1 MPFIWNVVVV
11 QLLTC
16 VLLIVT
22 PWYRYSESGL
32 IYSTFSK
39 ESLESQR
46 IDWWKLTG
54 LLSSQS
60 WQISS
65 LLISKVHCT
74 LVYWAKITLL
84 YRKNVIS
91 YLKISRLQNM
101 FIEELILKFRGA
113 SRTSLDK
120 YNLQKKF
127 RSSMIRKAVL
137 DVNLGVNWNQV

>member
-1 MPFIWNVVVV
+1 MPFIWNVVV

-22 PWYRYSESGL
+22 PWYRHSKSGL

-84 YRKNVIS
+84 YSKNVIR
-91 YLKISRLQNM
+91 YLTISRLQNM
-101 FIEELILKFRGA
+101 FIEVLILKFRGA
-113 SRTSLDK
+113 SRTSLVT
-120 YNLQKKF
+120 YSLQKKI

>member
-1 MPFIWNVVVV
+1 MPFIWNVVV

-22 PWYRYSESGL
+22 PWYRYSKSGL

-84 YRKNVIS
+84 YSKNVIR
-91 YLKISRLQNM
+91 YLTISRLQNM

-120 YNLQKKF
+120 YSLQKKI